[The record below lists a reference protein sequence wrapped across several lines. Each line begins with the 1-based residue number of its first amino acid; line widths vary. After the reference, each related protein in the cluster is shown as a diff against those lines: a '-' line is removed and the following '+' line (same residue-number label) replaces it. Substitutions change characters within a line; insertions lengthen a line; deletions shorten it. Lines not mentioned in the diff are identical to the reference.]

1 MSIENTDT
9 AARVVRNSIWLFTAE
24 TLSKFIALAVQIIAA
39 RYLGDKGF
47 GLFSFAFSATSILMI
62 LADAGI
68 NTFLT
73 REISRDPDR
82 MNYFLGN
89 AFFLKGLLSLLA
101 ILLLVVFPIIF
112 SLDEQTRWVVWAIGF
127 ALLIN
132 GYADIYISVFRAF
145 EAMGLVSILSILQ
158 RVLFFSF
165 GLGVLLMGYRVIPFA
180 MAFLLAAV
188 INLVHAWWQ
197 MRKRFGS
204 PSWKKDWTMARKIFA
219 SSVTIGGTVF
229 CTYIYFRI
237 DSVML
242 YAMRGEAETGW
253 YSAAF
258 KLIETAVVLIASIRV
273 ALFPLLSRTFV
284 QQNEQFRKIWQEVAR
299 YLLLLGLPL
308 AVGTALL
315 AHRMIEVFYGE
326 MYAASGPALR
336 LLALVLPLLFLNDI
350 ASYLL
355 VSADRAR
362 SVLKAVAAAAV
373 LNVILNWLWIPRWG
387 LLGAAAATCLTEIFV
402 FGVYYAIIKKICGS
416 ANLLSLL
423 WRPAVSAAG
432 MILFLVILFFLSAV
446 PLIILGAVVY
456 FGLLIALKTFNK
468 QDRLVF
474 RSLFNR

>member
-1 MSIENTDT
+1 MSLKHTDT
-9 AARVVRNSIWLFTAE
+9 AARVVRHSIWLFSAE
-24 TLSKFIALAVQIIAA
+24 ALSKIIALAVQIAAA

-47 GLFSFAFSATSILMI
+47 GIFSFAFSATSILMI
-62 LADAGI
+62 LADVGI

-73 REISRDPDR
+73 REIARNSDR
-82 MNYFLGN
+82 MNYYLGN
-89 AFFLKGLLSLLA
+89 AFFLKGLLSFLA
-101 ILLLVVFPIIF
+101 ILLLLVFPLAF

-145 EAMGLVSILSILQ
+145 EFMGLVSILAILQ
-158 RVLFFSF
+158 RVMFFAF
-165 GLGVLLMGYRVIPFA
+165 GLGVLLTGHKVIPFA

-188 INLVHAWWQ
+188 INLVHARWH
-197 MRKRFGS
+197 MRRRFGRLG
-204 PSWKKDWTMARKIFA
+204 WTRDWALARRIFA

-242 YAMRGEAETGW
+242 YALRGEAETGW

-258 KLIETAVVLIASIRV
+258 KLIETAVILIASIRV

-284 QQNEQFRKIWQEVAR
+284 QETEQFRNIWQEAAR
-299 YLLLLGLPL
+299 YLLLLGMPL
-308 AVGTALL
+308 AAGTALL
-315 AHRMIEVFYGE
+315 AHRIIAVFYGE

-336 LLALVLPLLFLNDI
+336 LLALALPLLFLNDI

-355 VSADRAR
+355 VSADRAK

-373 LNVILNWLWIPRWG
+373 LNIALNGLWLPRWG
-387 LLGAAAATCLTEIFV
+387 LLGAAAATCLTEIFI
-402 FGVYYAIIKKICGS
+402 FGVYYVIIKKIVGS
-416 ANLLSLL
+416 LNLWTLL

-432 MILFLVILFFLSAV
+432 MYFLLVILFSFPAV
-446 PLIILGAVVY
+446 LLILLGAAVY
-456 FGLLIALKTFNK
+456 FGLLMALQTFNK

-474 RSLFNR
+474 RSLFHR